1 MRSYS
6 CCSPSTLKACQVS
19 SLVSLLKLVAEAS
32 RLKILCLLQDGEH
45 CVCEI
50 VPAVKLSQS
59 LVSHH
64 LKDLKLAGLVTD
76 EKRGMYVYYSLTSQG
91 QKVTKL
97 LFQLEKP

>member
-1 MRSYS
+1 
-6 CCSPSTLKACQVS
+6 
-19 SLVSLLKLVAEAS
+19 VAEAS